1 MVPTSKQLENRKVFL
16 VCSSA
21 NGWDIS
27 NHVTFTAWASH
38 RVCSSRAQ
46 FLAVENAADRRMDE
60 MVVLNT
66 FSFDGQGEG
75 EGTSFGVV
83 VTTRRVFRNVL
94 SLVRDQP
101 GSLLCAT
108 DGTYNLHFGR

>member
-1 MVPTSKQLENRKVFL
+1 
-16 VCSSA
+16 
-21 NGWDIS
+21 
-27 NHVTFTAWASH
+27 
-38 RVCSSRAQ
+38 
-46 FLAVENAADRRMDE
+46 